1 MLMANTLNHTVLHGS
16 RLPELDALRGVAAL
30 VVLVHHALVMLG
42 PIDFIDGT
50 LIGRATHTLLNF
62 SFFRVLEF
70 GRGPVLFFFV
80 LSGYVLTRALLKN
93 GSPGLFAFA
102 AQRCVR
108 LLIPVTASVLLSCA
122 LYYLVADPLLLQ
134 GPLANHSLT
143 IWSKPPDVAAVIREV
158 ALLQTNQDPTRLN
171 NVLWSLA
178 HEWRLTLL
186 LPLVLL
192 FRHRIWL
199 MLALATVATGFGA
212 MFSAGENFVMLGPEL
227 HGSIVASAYF
237 ALSIASG
244 AALALAGPVP
254 TLSREQRIAAS
265 IGVIMLVGMTS
276 DLAVYLASVLLI
288 VLAQQP
294 GRFQQILR
302 WRPLL
307 WLGQVSFS
315 LYLIHAL
322 IMVAWLCLL
331 YGMLPVWAIAVSG
344 ALLALLATSVFFRC
358 VERPSRNLARLV
370 ERRLV
375 RALPDKVSEAA
386 ASP

>member
-1 MLMANTLNHTVLHGS
+1 MANTLNHTALHGS

-42 PIDFIDGT
+42 PIDLIDGT

-62 SFFRVLEF
+62 SFFRLIKF

-93 GSPGLFAFA
+93 GSPGLLAFA
-102 AQRCVR
+102 VQRCVR
-108 LLIPVTASVLLSCA
+108 LLIPVTASVLLSCT

-134 GPLANHSLT
+134 GPLDNHSLT
-143 IWSKPPDVAAVIREV
+143 IWSKPPDVAAVLREV
-158 ALLQTNQDPTRLN
+158 ALLQTNQDLTRLN

-192 FRHRIWL
+192 FHNRIWL
-199 MLALATVATGFGA
+199 MLALATAATGFGA
-212 MFSAGENFVMLGPEL
+212 MFSADENFVMLGAEL
-227 HGSIVASAYF
+227 HGSIVATVYF

-244 AALALAGPVP
+244 AALALAGRLPA
-254 TLSREQRIAAS
+254 LSREQRIAAS
-265 IGVIMLVGMTS
+265 IGVVMLAGMTA

-294 GRFQQILR
+294 GRFQQMLR

-307 WLGQVSFS
+307 WLGRVSFS
-315 LYLIHAL
+315 LYLIHSL

-331 YGMLPVWAIAVSG
+331 YEMLPVWAIAVSG
-344 ALLALLATSVFFRC
+344 ALLALLATPVFFRC
-358 VERPSRNLARLV
+358 IERPSRDLAKAV

-375 RALPDKVSEAA
+375 RTLPGKVAA
-386 ASP
+386 APAPP

>member
-192 FRHRIWL
+192 FRNRIWL